1 MAAEDTE
8 TQVPALIFDTDILI
22 WRLRM
27 HPGAVKLVEQ
37 VSPAERNL
45 SAVSY
50 LELLYGCRDMN
61 DLKRLQKSVTGH
73 FAQVVPITGGISES
87 AVHLMEKYSLS
98 RRPDTNDML
107 IAATALN
114 MRETLVTGNRKH
126 FEFIPGLDLKV
137 FRP

>member
-1 MAAEDTE
+1 M
-8 TQVPALIFDTDILI
+8 IFDTDILI

-27 HPGAVKLVEQ
+27 HPGAIKLVDR

-50 LELLYGCRDMN
+50 LELLYGCRDLD
-61 DLKRLQKSVTGH
+61 DLKRLQKSVMGH
-73 FAQVVPITGGISES
+73 FAQVLPITEGITES
-87 AVHLMEKYSLS
+87 AIHLMEKYSLS
-98 RRPDTNDML
+98 RRPDTNDVL

-114 MRETLVTGNRKH
+114 MRETLVTCNRKH